1 MSERIKIPR
10 SGDKLLAKVF
20 REIGEKYSV
29 PTAAVSALG
38 FAQLGAVNLSSHD
51 GDWGAL
57 LDHNSTL
64 IETMSFSVAGL
75 HIAYYRGGNYSQEH
89 KSAIYD
95 ELVVTHH
102 QQVSSSV
109 HDRLEVI
116 ALLSKKLKAFEPSRA
131 ISGLT
136 EEQSQLLA
144 IHQSTLE
151 RLEVLNEELISKSAE
166 FRQGLEKQYAKKSEE
181 NEELFRQRQSALQ
194 ADIAEKLEDV
204 ERRKADVEAILKK
217 IDDRNNTHVRREIRD
232 RMLDD
237 VRSRIS
243 KFGVSDSTASKRR
256 PVELGILSMVLAF
269 TALLIWTGFE
279 IHTINGQAFRQLESL
294 RNISS
299 IASDPAK
306 LRALG
311 ISAETIAKASVADVD
326 RTAIYLLWARFAA
339 FSFGLF
345 GSILYYI
352 KWQNRWAEQHS
363 SAEFQL
369 QQFYVDVNRANWVI
383 ESCLEWRKETAS
395 AIPRELL
402 QSITNGLFAKPDA
415 DNERIL
421 HPADELASALVGSA
435 SKLKLNLNG
444 NEVEFNKPGKS
455 IVNKVIS
462 KSRDKNLND
471 GSKG

>member
-20 REIGEKYSV
+20 REIGEKYNVS
-29 PTAAVSALG
+29 TAAVSALG

-75 HIAYYRGGNYSQEH
+75 HIAYYRGGHYSQEN

-116 ALLSKKLKAFEPSRA
+116 ALLSKKLKAFEPSRV

-166 FRQGLEKQYAKKSEE
+166 FRQGLEKQYAKKTEE
-181 NEELFRQRQSALQ
+181 NEELFRQRQGALQ

-204 ERRKADVEAILKK
+204 ERRKANVEAILKK

-256 PVELGILSMVLAF
+256 PVGLGILSMMLAF

-306 LRALG
+306 LRASG

-326 RTAIYLLWARFAA
+326 RTAVYLLWARFAV

-402 QSITNGLFAKPDA
+402 QSITNGLFAKPDV
-415 DNERIL
+415 DDERVL

-435 SKLKLNLNG
+435 SKLKLNVNG
-444 NEVEFNKPGKS
+444 NELEFNKPGKN
-455 IVNKVIS
+455 IAKKITS
-462 KSRDKNLND
+462 KARDAN
-471 GSKG
+471 SKKS